1 MRGAAK
7 PVGQQRKEGKRESTG
22 EALEDSR
29 RNPDIGKPGE
39 GPIYQ
44 PVSKKDGS
52 GSVDV
57 ERKWQQEM
65 ASGFEKI
72 KTDLKNGTIT
82 PEEAKSQISELNS
95 RSKEF
100 VTRGKQEREQG
111 LKDDAAV
118 YKRREDRKKQ
128 RDGGQP
134 PAAPDQPSSAQPSDP
149 GSAKSP
155 GEAKAP
161 AATPQPE
168 QEQPEEKAKW
178 RAPGEGREDTGIV
191 EEVRTGGSGTGGGML
206 SAQSRPVIGPWAR
219 NENEYKQ
226 SITSAFDRLIKD
238 EVESQ
243 YEGLGGVRD
252 PKKKIGIESKIYS
265 DPKELEYVIK
275 DTIRDFVSKD
285 KNLQG
290 TDFDDFARN
299 HLNKLIA
306 YRTGQDVEE
315 EPSAPATPAPAAAAP
330 GGQEA
335 AGPAPAAPPK
345 KPGRGLN
352 VPAQPARK
360 SGGGVPFTPEVGKQ
374 ATDAIRQAVS
384 EGKSPQEV
392 VNEFKQGNLFPGGL
406 ITDTAQTNPLEGGST
421 PASPGPS
428 GTAPTQEEKGGSLLD
443 EQGQAKDFRKSG
455 PQPTGGGTAR
465 QLPLPLGR
473 ENTAAKL
480 KGRADVENR
489 RLAKQEKSLGKPS
502 PRPRKAGKSPTQPDL
517 FTKSG
522 NPRKFNTSEMSSMS
536 YDEFSQSVR
545 SMMR

>member
-1 MRGAAK
+1 VAAGDG
-7 PVGQQRKEGKRESTG
+7 VGFQRKSRL
-22 EALEDSR
+22 AL
-29 RNPDIGKPGE
+29 
-39 GPIYQ
+39 
-44 PVSKKDGS
+44 KDGS
-52 GSVDV
+52 
-57 ERKWQQEM
+57 
-65 ASGFEKI
+65 
-72 KTDLKNGTIT
+72 IT

-191 EEVRTGGSGTGGGML
+191 EEVRTGVSGTGGGML

-315 EPSAPATPAPAAAAP
+315 EPSAPATPAPTAAAP
-330 GGQEA
+330 GGQELQRRPPPRKNPDVALMCQHSLLAKA
-335 AGPAPAAPPK
+335 AVAYHLPPRSASR
-345 KPGRGLN
+345 P
-352 VPAQPARK
+352 PTPSAR
-360 SGGGVPFTPEVGKQ
+360 PYPR
-374 ATDAIRQAVS
+374 A
-384 EGKSPQEV
+384 KSPEEV
-392 VNEFKQGNLFPGGL
+392 VELFKQGNLFPGGL
-406 ITDTAQTNPLEGGST
+406 ATDTPETNPLEGGST
-421 PASPGPS
+421 LASPGPS

-480 KGRADVENR
+480 KGRADVEKR

-502 PRPRKAGKSPTQPDL
+502 PRPRKTGKSPTQPDL

-536 YDEFSQSVR
+536 YDEFSQSVTITCFVE
-545 SMMR
+545 S